1 MSGALNTG
9 GEAPAA
15 PQGGRDRGGGPEGG
29 SDQRREPQQP
39 TGGAQP
45 QADHDPGHPGPT
57 NPANGSPNS
66 PPGAGSGLVAGG
78 GERQRI
84 GLSDVFSEAGRR
96 FSEANQRL
104 SDVFSEPGRPA
115 SEPPQGNGDG
125 PPELQ
130 DSHGIHRMIREQNEQ
145 FEKQLLQQSVMT
157 MAQSEQTHWTTMLDI
172 FSKGQDQQAKTM
184 SDAAFGKLETAGE
197 IARMLQKV

>member
-1 MSGALNTG
+1 MSGAPKTG

-45 QADHDPGHPGPT
+45 QANHDPGHPGPT

-66 PPGAGSGLVAGG
+66 PPGAAGGPAAGG
-78 GERQRI
+78 GERQHI

-96 FSEANQRL
+96 FSEADQRL
-104 SDVFSEPGRPA
+104 SDVFSAPGRP
-115 SEPPQGNGDG
+115 QGSGDG
-125 PPELQ
+125 PPEPQ
-130 DSHGIHRMIREQNEQ
+130 DSHAIHSVIREQNEQ
-145 FEKQLLQQSVMT
+145 WRNQLRDQSVMT

-172 FSKGQDQQAKTM
+172 FSKGQNQQAEIMADINTGKTKVA
-184 SDAAFGKLETAGE
+184 DE